1 MFGTALLASA
11 LTAGMAAPSLGADL
25 PTLLPVEGGTYTA
38 QSPIAISMPSAIG
51 GIDMA
56 SIRVEIDK
64 IDVTDL
70 LKSNN
75 GRLEYRPAQPLS
87 AGPHALIIVGRTT
100 KGQLVELGSWTI
112 NVTGGGAPGGG
123 ATDIALQSNNSI
135 DALLLLSDQNI
146 EQGRD
151 RFGVNGAGDA
161 RLGITSGRWA
171 LSSAANYFLDS
182 KRRFTTTDEVFDIG
196 EHATSLDYRGDG
208 WKAGLVAGQHDPGY
222 DNFLMSG
229 FSRRGFSLHGG
240 SENNRVQAKA
250 FSTASETLIGT
261 DDTFGTNE
269 SSGHVTGAGVTVR
282 PFDLGKNDLSV
293 TALVYD
299 GEQGNNTSS
308 ASGVANAAGGRGEG
322 NGWGTSV
329 NSAWLDRRLQI
340 GGELARTDFDADGV
354 GGAAS
359 ETGNALAVRSSYDFI
374 DTAPVT
380 LRIGGAWE
388 RVDTFF
394 NSVANQGLAKDREAF
409 LGYSDITWK
418 RLSAALKISRE
429 DNNIDGL
436 SNVPTDRS
444 YTGGAD
450 ARYEIDIDRKT
461 KSDYA
466 WAGQPFLLF
475 GGSTRFAERL
485 RTPVGYTGQDTNQL
499 HNTFYL
505 GGGSNHGETSWQV
518 VYQVSNIDDRANNE
532 NDNRSSLG
540 QFTVNWTPSERFS
553 LNTSLQATQNIR
565 GANDNESYT
574 YNGLIGLRAALV
586 PKEIDLTFDYNLNL
600 AAGSGDTPDK
610 HLFTS
615 EVSWT
620 LREVKVNQPG
630 IAIALRGSLETNNGN
645 TNSNLDITKY
655 EGFLVLRINAPVS
668 TR

>member
-1 MFGTALLASA
+1 MSGAVILAGALALGSPAPALSA
-11 LTAGMAAPSLGADL
+11 EL
-25 PTLLPVEGGTYTA
+25 PTLLPVDGGTYKP
-38 QSPIAISMPSAIG
+38 QSTISISMPASIG

-56 SIRVEIDK
+56 SIRIEIDK
-64 IDVTDL
+64 IDVTDV
-70 LKSNN
+70 LKSET
-75 GRLEYRPAQPLS
+75 GRLIYRPATPLA
-87 AGPHALIIVGRTT
+87 AGAHTVIVVGRTA
-100 KGQLVELGSWTI
+100 KGQLVELASWTI
-112 NVTGGGAPGGG
+112 NVTGAAAPGADG
-123 ATDIALQSNNSI
+123 ADIALQSNNSI
-135 DALLLLSDQNI
+135 DALLLLADRNI
-146 EQGRD
+146 EPGRD

-161 RLGITSGRWA
+161 RLGVTSGRWA

-182 KRRFTTTDEVFDIG
+182 KRRFTATDEVFDIG

-208 WKAGLVAGQHDPGY
+208 WNAGLVAGQHDPGY

-240 SENNRVQAKA
+240 SENSRVQAKA

-261 DDTFGTNE
+261 DDTFGTHD

-282 PFDLGKNDLSV
+282 PLDLGKNDLSV

-308 ASGVANAAGGRGEG
+308 TSGVANATGGRGEG
-322 NGWGTSV
+322 DGWGTSI
-329 NSAWLDRRLQI
+329 NSAWLDRRLQLS
-340 GGELARTDFDADGV
+340 GEFARTDFDPDGA
-354 GGAAS
+354 GAAAS

-394 NSVANQGLAKDREAF
+394 NSVANPGLAKDRDAL
-409 LGYSDITWK
+409 LGYSDITWS
-418 RLSAALKISRE
+418 RLSAALKVSRE
-429 DNNIDGL
+429 ENNVDEL
-436 SNVPTDRS
+436 TNVPTDRTYS
-444 YTGGAD
+444 GAAD
-450 ARYEIDIDRKT
+450 ARYEIEIDRKT

-475 GGSTRFAERL
+475 GGSTRISERV
-485 RTPVGYTGQDTNQL
+485 RTPTGYNGQDTDQI
-499 HNTFYL
+499 HNTYYL
-505 GGGSNHGETSWQV
+505 GGGSNHGEMSWQL
-518 VYQVSNIDDRANNE
+518 VYQVSDIDDQANSA

-540 QFTVNWTPSERFS
+540 QFSVNWTPSDRFS

-565 GANDNESYT
+565 GTNDNESYT

-600 AAGSGDTPDK
+600 ATGSGDTPDK

-645 TNSNLDITKY
+645 TNSNLDTTKY
-655 EGFLVLRINAPVS
+655 EGFLVLRISAPVS